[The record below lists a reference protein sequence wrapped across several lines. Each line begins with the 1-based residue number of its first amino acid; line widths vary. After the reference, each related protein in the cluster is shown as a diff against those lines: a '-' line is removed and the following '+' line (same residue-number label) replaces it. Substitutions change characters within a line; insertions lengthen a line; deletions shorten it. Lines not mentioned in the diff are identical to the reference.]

1 MDRRR
6 LVQDPVQ
13 DSRGNRWIAE
23 NLVPLAEAAVRGQD
37 QRLLLVAPL
46 DGLEE
51 QSGAV
56 SVDWDVANLID
67 DQEFDLAVNLEPLL
81 DLVLA
86 IGWGR

>member
-51 QSGAV
+51 QRGAV
-56 SVDWDVANLID
+56 SVDCDVANLID